1 MGAWTWTDYKNL
13 TTFLKKL
20 FEDENCV
27 LRSVMKFSLMLIN
40 FNPDVTWLD
49 EISEALKNT
58 ATSLNDYVVF
68 SQNLP
73 IPIKNALEGKDVFLE
88 FVNFT

>member
-1 MGAWTWTDYKNL
+1 MWNWTWTDYKNL

-27 LRSVMKFSLMLIN
+27 LRSVMKFSLMQIN

-49 EISEALKNT
+49 EVSEALKNT

-68 SQNLP
+68 SQNL
-73 IPIKNALEGKDVFLE
+73 
-88 FVNFT
+88 